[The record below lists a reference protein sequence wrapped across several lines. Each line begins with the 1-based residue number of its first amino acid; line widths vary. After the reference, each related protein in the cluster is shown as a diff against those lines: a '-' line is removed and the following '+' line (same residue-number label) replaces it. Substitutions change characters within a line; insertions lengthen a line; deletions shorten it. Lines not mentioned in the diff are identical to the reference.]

1 MFVNKK
7 SGSNVGASEYS
18 ALPGSSCLGIQDDTT
33 SENPCQ
39 VYTEDAEINERFYP
53 QKSIGYLLANSYERL
68 HRKDAKIERVRDCGS
83 SLFFAHEIDGYGEI
97 ALKGKLKLANFCHDR
112 LCPMCNWRRSLKIF
126 GQVSDILDAIQDDYQ
141 FVFLTLT
148 IPNVTE
154 DMLQD
159 TINRLIKSI
168 NRLFKRKRVK
178 TVLRGYFRGL
188 EITRNPVTDTFH
200 PHFHLILALCKSYF
214 QDYYYIRQDEW
225 LQMWNEAYYGMDYL
239 EQCVQ
244 PITQLD
250 VRKCYD
256 KRKMSNNGA
265 SISFGS
271 SIAEAAKYAVKS
283 SEYLH
288 GDNYELTDR
297 LVNLYSTVLY
307 HRRLVQYGGIFLDT
321 FKKLGLDDAEDENA
335 DLVHVNETIN
345 PAVSLLVR
353 HFAWNV
359 GISQYQFRGYHIEK
373 GVNNEG

>member
-1 MFVNKK
+1 
-7 SGSNVGASEYS
+7 
-18 ALPGSSCLGIQDDTT
+18 
-33 SENPCQ
+33 
-39 VYTEDAEINERFYP
+39 
-53 QKSIGYLLANSYERL
+53 
-68 HRKDAKIERVRDCGS
+68 
-83 SLFFAHEIDGYGEI
+83 
-97 ALKGKLKLANFCHDR
+97 
-112 LCPMCNWRRSLKIF
+112 
-126 GQVSDILDAIQDDYQ
+126 
-141 FVFLTLT
+141 
-148 IPNVTE
+148 
-154 DMLQD
+154 
-159 TINRLIKSI
+159 
-168 NRLFKRKRVK
+168 
-178 TVLRGYFRGL
+178 
-188 EITRNPVTDTFH
+188 
-200 PHFHLILALCKSYF
+200 
-214 QDYYYIRQDEW
+214 
-225 LQMWNEAYYGMDYL
+225 MWNEAYYGMDYL
-239 EQCVQ
+239 EQGVQ

-256 KRKMSNNGA
+256 KRKMTNNGA